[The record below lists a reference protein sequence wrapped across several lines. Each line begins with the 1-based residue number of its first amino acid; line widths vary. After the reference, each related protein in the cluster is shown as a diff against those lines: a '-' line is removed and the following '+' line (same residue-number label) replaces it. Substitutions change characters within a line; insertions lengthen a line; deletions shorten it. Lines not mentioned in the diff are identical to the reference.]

1 MEDQSK
7 SEADQYRDERDRC
20 KAELNKYKTWV
31 PPGHPLSPIPCWEE
45 VERKFED
52 IFYLPQHAHIDDLS
66 LYLPKEIP
74 GVDLNPTGQLEL
86 FSKLKRYH
94 DEQPFTAQRSAQ
106 RRFHFENPAY
116 SYLDAL
122 VLYAMI
128 RHLRPK
134 RIIEAGGGYSSGV
147 ILDTSELF
155 FENSIECTFIE
166 PHPELLKSLMKDG
179 DLQRAELIEARLQ
192 DVPLEKFQHPEAGD
206 ILFVDSSHV
215 SKVDSDVNYCLF
227 KLLPQLKSGV
237 YVHFH
242 DVFYPFEYPAEWIQ
256 EGRSWNEAYL
266 LRAFLQYN
274 QAFEIQLFTT
284 YLVHFYRSIIA
295 EGMPLGMK
303 NTGGC
308 IWIRKK

>member
-1 MEDQSK
+1 ME
-7 SEADQYRDERDRC
+7 E
-20 KAELNKYKTWV
+20 
-31 PPGHPLSPIPCWEE
+31 
-45 VERKFED
+45 
-52 IFYLPQHAHIDDLS
+52 IFY
-66 LYLPKEIP
+66 YLPKEIP
-74 GVDLNPTGQLEL
+74 GVDLNPAGQLEL
-86 FSKLKRYH
+86 FSKLKSYH
-94 DEQPFTAQRSAQ
+94 DEQPFTAQRSAP

-134 RIIEAGGGYSSGV
+134 RIIEAGSGYSSGV

-179 DLQRAELIEARLQ
+179 DLQRAELIQARLQ
-192 DVPLEKFQHPEAGD
+192 DVPLEKFQHLEAGD
-206 ILFVDSSHV
+206 IVFVDSSHV

-256 EGRSWNEAYL
+256 
-266 LRAFLQYN
+266 
-274 QAFEIQLFTT
+274 
-284 YLVHFYRSIIA
+284 
-295 EGMPLGMK
+295 
-303 NTGGC
+303 
-308 IWIRKK
+308 